1 MTKYYMGK
9 YQPFQTLKKKITYIK
24 VSGVRFGTMF
34 TKEGNTAM
42 EIAIQKVVNFILNE
56 EKRLNR
62 KEALKIMI
70 DEWKK
75 VHSKHKE
82 SYDTDVREAVL
93 WYIDT
98 CLEYRGKKELTHKEL
113 TFLYEEVK
121 KEEKK

>member
-42 EIAIQKVVNFILNE
+42 ERAIQKVVNFILNE

-62 KEALKIMI
+62 KEALKIMV

-82 SYDTDVREAVL
+82 AYDTDVRETVL

-98 CLEYRGKKELTHKEL
+98 CLEHRGKKEITHKEL
-113 TFLYEEVK
+113 TVLEEEK